1 MKGNISYKKGILIMI
16 YVFAIIFM
24 FFGISFSYFSARTKS
39 ENQALNTKS
48 GKLTLSLEITSKYT
62 DYKLIPSDDEDIMKA
77 YHQKC
82 LDDKGNG
89 ACLAYDITVS
99 NETARQDVVGTIDF
113 NVNHIE
119 NLSYIVLD
127 EEENIYQDITKIKDK
142 TTNLPLGEHFILDSA
157 LETKVPTMRKFTLI
171 IWLSN
176 FDYDQVE
183 DKNGS
188 FTASVT
194 YNSIYG
200 QKLTSTVSG
209 TEKESS

>member
-1 MKGNISYKKGILIMI
+1 MEGNISYKKGIIIMI

-24 FFGISFSYFSARTKS
+24 FFGISFSYFSARAKS

-48 GKLTLSLEITSKYT
+48 GKLNLSLEVASKYSGF
-62 DYKLIPSDDEDIMKA
+62 KLIPTADEDIMKA

-82 LDDKGNG
+82 LDDNGNG
-89 ACLAYDITVS
+89 ACVAYDIIVS
-99 NETARQDVVGTIDF
+99 NDTARQDVVGTIDF
-113 NVNHIE
+113 NINHIE

-127 EEENIYQDITKIKDK
+127 EGENIYQDTVKINDK
-142 TTNLPLGEHFILDSA
+142 INNLPLGERFILENA
-157 LETKVPTMRKFTLI
+157 LETGIPTKKKFTLI

-176 FDYDQVE
+176 YDYDQDG

-200 QKLTSTVSG
+200 QKLTSNVSG
-209 TEKESS
+209 TEKGE

>member
-1 MKGNISYKKGILIMI
+1 MKDDISYKKGILIMI
-16 YVFAIIFM
+16 YVFAVIFM
-24 FFGISFSYFSARTKS
+24 FFGISFSYFSARAKS

-48 GKLTLSLEITSKYT
+48 GKLSLSLEISSKYNGM
-62 DYKLIPSDDEDIMKA
+62 KLIPSADEDIMKA

-82 LDDKGNG
+82 LDNDGKG
-89 ACLAYDITVS
+89 ACVAYDITVT
-99 NETARQDVVGTIDF
+99 NETAKQDVIGTIDF

-127 EEENIYQDITKIKDK
+127 ENENIYQDITKIKGD
-142 TTNLPLGEHFILDSA
+142 TSNMPLGSHFILDNA
-157 LETKVPTMRKFTLI
+157 LETGIPTKRKFTLI

-176 FDYDQVE
+176 FDYDQNE

-188 FTASVT
+188 FAASVT

-200 QKLTSTVSG
+200 QKLTSNVSE
-209 TEKESS
+209 TEGGE

>member
-1 MKGNISYKKGILIMI
+1 MKDNISYKKGILIMI

-39 ENQALNTKS
+39 EKQALNTKS
-48 GKLTLSLEITSKYT
+48 GNLVLSLEISPKYSGM
-62 DYKLIPSDDEDIMKA
+62 KLIPSADENIMKA

-82 LDDKGNG
+82 LDNDGRG
-89 ACLAYDITVS
+89 ACVAYDIIVT
-99 NETARQDVVGTIDF
+99 NEKARQDVVGTIDF
-113 NVNHIE
+113 NINHIE
-119 NLSYIVLD
+119 NLNYIVLD
-127 EEENIYQDITKIKDK
+127 EEENIYQDTTKIKGD
-142 TTNLPLGEHFILDSA
+142 TSNMPLGSHFILDSA
-157 LETKVPTMRKFTLI
+157 LETGIPTKKKFTLI

-176 FDYDQVE
+176 FDYDQNE